1 VADIYRYEGVR
12 GFFKG
17 VLSPML
23 GRWPMSSILFG
34 SKEWALRKLEKYDS
48 LNIYARQFFSGA
60 CAGIC
65 YTNAGFLFD
74 LLKVRA

>member
-1 VADIYRYEGVR
+1 
-12 GFFKG
+12 
-17 VLSPML
+17 
-23 GRWPMSSILFG
+23 MSSILFG
-34 SKEWALRKLEKYDS
+34 SKEWALRKLEKYDN
-48 LNIYARQFFSGA
+48 LNIYARQFFAGA